1 MSSHSRH
8 PPYGRVRI
16 RPGGQNAGMWFLIS
30 RRIRAF
36 FFMLALGLAAPRIA
50 RVLRGYGQRQQR
62 SGASGMK
69 TTVPLTAA
77 DALDKVAVWAR
88 PPKEKRRRFF

>member
-1 MSSHSRH
+1 M
-8 PPYGRVRI
+8 RI
-16 RPGGQNAGMWFLIS
+16 GAGGQNAGMWFLIS

-36 FFMLALGLAAPRIA
+36 LITLALGLAAPRIA
-50 RVLRGYGQRQQR
+50 RVLRGYGQRRQR
-62 SGASGMK
+62 TGGGALS

-88 PPKEKRRRFF
+88 PPKKSRRR